1 VVALLFFM
9 TGIAIILYL
18 NPTPYQPRERDYAY
32 ACSFYAYAI
41 WVGLG
46 VLALFKYMFNEKIDE
61 DKKEAS
67 NSALV
72 NKLSAIGKYEILLF
86 TVGLLAIGFIASIV
100 SNLVVSSFPKGKI
113 DDALDVFACH
123 GVGGMVGMLL
133 TGVFASKSVNAIVGD
148 NQGLIYGDAT
158 LFLIQL
164 KALVIVSIFAFAASY
179 ALFFIVNKITPLRVS
194 EEKEELGLDISQH
207 GEFL

>member
-1 VVALLFFM
+1 MGASIGAV
-9 TGIAIILYL
+9 
-18 NPTPYQPRERDYAY
+18 
-32 ACSFYAYAI
+32 
-41 WVGLG
+41 VGLVAITPAAG
-46 VLALFKYMFNEKIDE
+46 FVTIP
-61 DKKEAS
+61 
-67 NSALV
+67 SA
-72 NKLSAIGKYEILLF
+72 
-86 TVGLLAIGFIASIV
+86 LAIGLIASIV
-100 SNLVVSSFPKGKI
+100 SNLVVSNFPKGKI

-164 KALVIVSIFAFAASY
+164 KALVLVSIFAFSASY

-194 EEKEELGLDISQH
+194 QEKEELGLDISQH
-207 GEFL
+207 GEYL